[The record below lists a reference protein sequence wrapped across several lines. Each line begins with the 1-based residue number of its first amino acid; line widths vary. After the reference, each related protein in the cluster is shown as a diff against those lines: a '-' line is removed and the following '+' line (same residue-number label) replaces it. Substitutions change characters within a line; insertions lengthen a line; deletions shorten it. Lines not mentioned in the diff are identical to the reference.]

1 MKKITL
7 FLLAVIISAAA
18 IAQKGKI
25 TAAETFIRENAFDKA
40 KEAIEAA
47 IAHPKSMG
55 LAKTY
60 YVKGKLC
67 QAAFDSGD
75 PKAMSLYPDILMEAY
90 KNFEKAVEL
99 DPKLKNTIIRDNS
112 YALLGNSFLND
123 AINKFNEKNYKGA
136 MESFERNVMV
146 SGSDLYVGMVDT
158 LVIFNAGL
166 AAYNAEMYPEAI
178 AHFRTCT
185 ESGTEDTKPYIFM
198 SDSYIKMQDTAN
210 AEAVLM
216 EGYKAF
222 PDTLDIIL
230 QATQFYLDANNSD
243 KAFEFVHK
251 AMEMDPEN
259 YILYLV
265 EGSLYMKLEQYA
277 KAIESLKVSLA
288 KNPQQFESNYNIGLS
303 YVSIANE
310 MLNEANMIA
319 DNKEYEIAKNKAFD
333 EMKKAIPY
341 FLDAEKVNPTSV
353 ATLEFLREIYLK
365 LKMMPEFEA
374 YKAKVENL

>member
-265 EGSLYMKLEQYA
+265 EGSLYMKLEEYG

>member
-265 EGSLYMKLEQYA
+265 EGSLYMKLEEYG

-303 YVSIANE
+303 YVSVANE

>member
-265 EGSLYMKLEQYA
+265 EGSLYMKLEEYG

-341 FLDAEKVNPTSV
+341 FLDAEKANPTSL